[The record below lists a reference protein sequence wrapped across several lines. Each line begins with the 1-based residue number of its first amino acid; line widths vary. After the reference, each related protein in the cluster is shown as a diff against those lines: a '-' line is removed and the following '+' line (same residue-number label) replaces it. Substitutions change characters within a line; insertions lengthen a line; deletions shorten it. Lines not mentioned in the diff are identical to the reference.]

1 MGNHRDQ
8 VPLAW
13 KEGNLCYT
21 SGITLDIAKKMLD
34 AAEAEAKKQGLP
46 MVMAI
51 VDAGGNLMAFHRM
64 DNAMLCSIEIAEDKA
79 FTAVFGKLPTQAWHN
94 TFRSGS
100 LPSLFFHNRWT
111 PIPGGFP
118 IIHGGYLLGGIGASG
133 GTGYEDTCVARAALL
148 AGGFTTEDADAALR
162 EINGV

>member
-1 MGNHRDQ
+1 
-8 VPLAW
+8 
-13 KEGNLCYT
+13 
-21 SGITLDIAKKMLD
+21 MLD